1 MLGTIV
7 WCFPD
12 LFPMLPSSPNVHP
25 LFEIFL
31 QCPVMFSWHCPTLP
45 LSWMSLQH
53 LPMTWIYIYIYI
65 YIYIFQGLSAFCECY
80 STCLTSSYHP
90 QCLWDSTW
98 CFLGVVWWHPIIPQ
112 CHPSIQPFAWI
123 FFLTPMTSSCHPR
136 YVWPSSHCFCC
147 LPSLPLLSSFEI
159 EQHIFKPKKIPPNLK
174 ITQDTLFGTSL
185 RLKNILRKQD
195 IPHRSQRY
203 PWDVP
208 REKKKRK
215 KKGCWQTCEIPRT
228 I

>member
-1 MLGTIV
+1 
-7 WCFPD
+7 
-12 LFPMLPSSPNVHP
+12 
-25 LFEIFL
+25 
-31 QCPVMFSWHCPTLP
+31 
-45 LSWMSLQH
+45 
-53 LPMTWIYIYIYI
+53 
-65 YIYIFQGLSAFCECY
+65 
-80 STCLTSSYHP
+80 LTSSYHP